1 MPTIYDVAA
10 RAGVSIKTVS
20 RVMNAQANVSAETR
34 EQVMAAVVALNY
46 HPSRSARSLAGS
58 RSFLLSVVTDEKLT
72 LDHWHTGR
80 GADYL
85 ARIQLGA
92 TITCRDAGYHLM
104 IAPVDQSGASGA
116 QHLAAML
123 ATLKPDGVILTQP
136 STDSD
141 VVLGVLRATGT
152 PYVRLGAERR
162 DGGGLRLTLDD
173 RGAARSMTE
182 YLLSLGHESIAF
194 IGGDDRYASSL
205 SRRMGFLDAMSARAL
220 KTPWLLDG
228 DYTFESGFE
237 AGQSMLSQR
246 PQPTAVFASNDEM
259 ALGCMAA
266 AAEYGI
272 RVPHDVSIAGFDDSG
287 GSRMSLPPLT
297 TLRQPIDAM
306 AALAASALIDGSVKA
321 DCDREGGEALPG
333 FVLIPRQSTR
343 QIDEKPAVQKKGPS
357 SISRK

>member
-10 RAGVSIKTVS
+10 KAGVSIKTVS

-34 EQVMAAVVALNY
+34 EQVMAAVVELNY
-46 HPSRSARSLAGS
+46 HPSRSARSLAGA

-123 ATLKPDGVILTQP
+123 ATLKPDGVILTPP
-136 STDSD
+136 SADSD

-152 PYVRLGAERR
+152 PYVRLAPERR
-162 DGGGLRLTLDD
+162 DGGGLRLSLDD
-173 RGAARSMTE
+173 QRAARCMAE
-182 YLLSLGHESIAF
+182 YLLSLGHTLIGF
-194 IGGDDRYASSL
+194 IGGDERYASSI
-205 SRRMGFLDAMSARAL
+205 SRKAGFVEAMAARGL
-220 KTPWLLDG
+220 KTRWMLAG
-228 DYTFESGFE
+228 DYTFESGLE
-237 AGQSMLSQR
+237 AGQAMLSR
-246 PQPTAVFASNDEM
+246 GRRPTAIFASNDEM

-266 AAEYGI
+266 AAECGL
-272 RVPHDVSIAGFDDSG
+272 RVPQDISIAGFDDSG
-287 GSRMSLPPLT
+287 GSRMSFPPLT

-333 FVLIPRQSTR
+333 FELKPRQSTIMLEGKIAR
-343 QIDEKPAVQKKGPS
+343 RRERLS
-357 SISRK
+357 SVRRD

>member
-20 RVMNAQANVSAETR
+20 RVMNAQANVTAETR

-46 HPSRSARSLAGS
+46 HPSRSARSLAGA
-58 RSFLLSVVTDEKLT
+58 RSFLLAVVTDEKLT

-85 ARIQLGA
+85 ARIQLG
-92 TITCRDAGYHLM
+92 TTVTCRDAGYHVM

-123 ATLKPDGVILTQP
+123 ATLKPDGVILTPP

-152 PYVRLGAERR
+152 PYVRLGAERS

-173 RGAARSMTE
+173 KGAARCMTE
-182 YLLSLGHESIAF
+182 FLLSLGHTRIGF
-194 IGGDDRYASSL
+194 IGGDERYASST
-205 SRRMGFLDAMSARAL
+205 SRREGFVEAMSARGL
-220 KTPWLLDG
+220 KTPWLLSG
-228 DYTFESGFE
+228 DYTFESGLE
-237 AGQSMLSQR
+237 AGQAILSR
-246 PQPTAVFASNDEM
+246 TRRPTAIFASNDEM

-266 AAEYGI
+266 AAERGLQ
-272 RVPHDVSIAGFDDSG
+272 VPHDISIAGFDDSG
-287 GSRMSLPPLT
+287 GSRLSFPLLT

-306 AALAASALIDGSVKA
+306 AALAASALIDGSVKR
-321 DCDREGGEALPG
+321 DCDREGGGALPG
-333 FVLIPRQSTR
+333 FVVIPRQSTA
-343 QIDEKPAVQKKGPS
+343 KV
-357 SISRK
+357 